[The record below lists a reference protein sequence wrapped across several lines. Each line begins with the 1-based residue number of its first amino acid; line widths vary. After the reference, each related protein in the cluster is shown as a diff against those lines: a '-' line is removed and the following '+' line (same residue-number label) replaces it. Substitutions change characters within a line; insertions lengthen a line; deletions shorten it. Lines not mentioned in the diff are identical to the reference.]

1 MTAIGGTVESMA
13 RNPASRAL
21 RLLSLLQSGAD
32 HPGAQ
37 LADRLGVS
45 SRTVRRDV
53 DRLRQLGYRVETRP
67 GPGGTYRLAAGSS
80 IPPLLF
86 DEDEITV
93 VIAGLRLVQARL
105 QDDAADRAL
114 GKLSRVLPDRLARR
128 LRATDLATE
137 VFADGSSRVA
147 ASVTGAVADAIADQG
162 RIRFTYRDQAGHT
175 STRLVDPYR
184 HVLRGAHS
192 YLIGYDQDRED
203 WRLFRFDRV
212 DDVERVP
219 GTYQPHEFPETSI
232 ARWFATDF
240 GLAPDAKRCGP

>member
-1 MTAIGGTVESMA
+1 MA

-21 RLLSLLQSGAD
+21 HLLSLLQSGAD
-32 HPGAQ
+32 YTGAV

-45 SRTVRRDV
+45 TRTVRRDA
-53 DRLRQLGYRVETRP
+53 DRLRQLGYRIETRP

-105 QDDAADRAL
+105 DGDDGDDVADRAL
-114 GKLSRVLPDRLARR
+114 GKLSRVLPRRLARR

-137 VFADGSSRVA
+137 VLADSTRVP
-147 ASVTGAVADAIADQG
+147 ASMLGTVADAIAEQG
-162 RIRFTYRDQAGHT
+162 RIRFTYRDQSGRT
-175 STRLVDPYR
+175 SRRLVDPYR

-192 YLIGYDQDRED
+192 YLVGYDQDRED

-212 DDVERVP
+212 DDVERVA
-219 GTYQPHEFPETSI
+219 GTYRPHEFPETSI

-240 GLAPDAKRCGP
+240 GR

>member
-1 MTAIGGTVESMA
+1 MA

-32 HPGAQ
+32 YPGAE
-37 LADRLGVS
+37 LAARLGVS
-45 SRTVRRDV
+45 TRTVRRDA

-93 VIAGLRLVQARL
+93 VIAGLRLVQTRL
-105 QDDAADRAL
+105 EDAGAADRAL
-114 GKLSRVLPDRLARR
+114 GKLGRVLPDRPARR

-137 VFADGSSRVA
+137 VFADDSTRVA
-147 ASVTGAVADAIADQG
+147 ASVLGAVADAIAGQG
-162 RIRFTYRDQAGHT
+162 RIRFTYRDQSGRT
-175 STRLVDPYR
+175 SKRLVDPYR

-192 YLIGYDQDRED
+192 YLVGYDQDRED

-219 GTYQPHEFPETSI
+219 GTYRPHEFPETSI

-240 GLAPDAKRCGP
+240 GRG

>member
-1 MTAIGGTVESMA
+1 MA

-21 RLLSLLQSGAD
+21 HLLSLLQSGAD
-32 HPGAQ
+32 YTGAV
-37 LADRLGVS
+37 LAERLGVS
-45 SRTVRRDV
+45 TRTVRRDA

-67 GPGGTYRLAAGSS
+67 GPGGTYRHAAGSS

-105 QDDAADRAL
+105 EGDDVADRAL
-114 GKLSRVLPDRLARR
+114 GKLSRVLPGRLARR

-137 VFADGSSRVA
+137 VLADSTRVP
-147 ASVTGAVADAIADQG
+147 ASVLGTVADAIAGQG
-162 RIRFTYRDQAGHT
+162 RIRFTYRDQSGRT
-175 STRLVDPYR
+175 SRRLVDPYR
-184 HVLRGAHS
+184 QVLRGAHS
-192 YLIGYDQDRED
+192 YLVGYDQDRED

-219 GTYQPHEFPETSI
+219 GTYRPHEFPETSI
-232 ARWFATDF
+232 ARWFASDF
-240 GLAPDAKRCGP
+240 GR